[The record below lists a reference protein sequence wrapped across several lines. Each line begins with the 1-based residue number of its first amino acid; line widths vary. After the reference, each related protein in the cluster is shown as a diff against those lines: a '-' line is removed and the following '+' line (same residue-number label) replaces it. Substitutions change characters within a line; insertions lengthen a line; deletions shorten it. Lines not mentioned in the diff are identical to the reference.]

1 VSTTTTQGQQTT
13 APQRAER
20 TVGVAMI
27 GGGMMAKSHT
37 MAFRNLRAVY
47 GSVPLQP
54 RLAVLCDSTPELASA
69 GARALGY
76 ERWTTDWRS
85 VLDDP
90 EVDIVDIVTPNHLH
104 KEMAL
109 AAAAA
114 GKHIYCEKPLAL
126 TAEDALEMTEAAER
140 ARVTTI
146 VGFSYL
152 RNPAIALARK
162 LVAEGKLGEITAFTG
177 AFAISA
183 MCDPQTPFTWR
194 QDRALAGSGALGDLG
209 AHVIALARTLVGDI
223 TRVASLA
230 STVVK
235 QRPQTRGT
243 FGYGAA
249 AAADLPLR
257 TVENDDIML
266 FLCDFANG
274 AVGSIEASRVATGRA
289 YDLSFTLTGTQG
301 AVRFDQQHMH
311 RLEVALAS
319 DPPELA
325 GFRVVDTGP
334 AHGDYGVLWPVPGI
348 NIGVHDLKLFEA
360 YDFLAALAEGRSA
373 WPDFREGYEVQRV
386 IEAVDRASRN
396 RRWEDVG

>member
-1 VSTTTTQGQQTT
+1 MSTTTAQGQQTP
-13 APQRAER
+13 ASQHAER

-27 GGGMMAKSHT
+27 GSGMMAKSHT

-47 GSVPLQP
+47 GRVPLQP
-54 RLAVLCDSTPELASA
+54 RLVVLCDTTPELAGA

-76 ERWTTDWRS
+76 ERGTTDWRT

-90 EVDIVDIVTPNHLH
+90 EVDAVDIVTPNHLH

-140 ARVTTI
+140 AGVTTM

-152 RNPAIALARK
+152 RNPAVALARK
-162 LVAEGKLGEITAFTG
+162 LLAEGQLGEITTFTG

-183 MCDPQTPFTWR
+183 MCDPHTPFTWR
-194 QDRALAGSGALGDLG
+194 QDRALSGTGALGDLG
-209 AHVIALARTLVGDI
+209 AHMIALARALAGDI
-223 TRVASLA
+223 TGVASLA
-230 STVVK
+230 RTVVE
-235 QRPQTRGT
+235 QRPESQGT
-243 FGYGAA
+243 FGYGET

-257 TVENDDIML
+257 TVENDDIT
-266 FLCDFANG
+266 LCLLEFAGG
-274 AVGSIEASRVATGRA
+274 AVGSLEASRVSTGRA
-289 YDLSFTLTGTQG
+289 YDLSFALTGTKG

-311 RLEVALAS
+311 RLEVALSS
-319 DPPELA
+319 DPPELG
-325 GFRVVDTGP
+325 GFRSVDTGP
-334 AHGDYGVLWPVPGI
+334 AHGDYATLWPVPGV

-360 YDFLAALAEGRSA
+360 HDFLTAIAEGRSA
-373 WPDFREGYEVQRV
+373 WPDFREGYEVERV
-386 IEAVDRASRN
+386 IDAVDLAGRERQ
-396 RRWEDVG
+396 WVQVG